1 VEATISTK
9 SAAAEEI
16 REFSVEI
23 PEEALEGLRGRIEAA
38 RLPGKELVDDLS
50 QGVQLGT
57 IQQLTRYWAGEY
69 DWRKFEAK
77 LNALPQFVAEIERLD
92 VHCIHVKSDH
102 ENAIPLIITHGW
114 PGSIVEMIE
123 VIGPLTDPTAL
134 VDLTTTVCEC

>member
-1 VEATISTK
+1 VEATTSTK
-9 SAAAEEI
+9 SAATEEI
-16 REFSVEI
+16 HEFSVEV
-23 PEEALEGLRGRIEAA
+23 PEKEVEGLRGRIQAA

-50 QGVQLGT
+50 QGVQLAT
-57 IQQLTRYWAGEY
+57 IQELTGYWAGEY

-92 VHCIHVKSDH
+92 IHFIHVKSDH

-134 VDLTTTVCEC
+134 VDLTTIVCEC

>member
-1 VEATISTK
+1 MEATTSTK

-23 PEEALEGLRGRIEAA
+23 PEEEVEGLRGRIEAA

-57 IQQLTRYWAGEY
+57 IQQLARYWAGEY

-92 VHCIHVKSDH
+92 IHFIHVKSDH